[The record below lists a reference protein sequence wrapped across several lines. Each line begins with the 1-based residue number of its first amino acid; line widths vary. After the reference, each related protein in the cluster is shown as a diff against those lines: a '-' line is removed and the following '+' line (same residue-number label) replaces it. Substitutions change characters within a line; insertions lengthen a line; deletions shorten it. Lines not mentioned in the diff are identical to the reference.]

1 MMTLHEWGSV
11 GSLALYFFFA
21 LVLITGLIAKH
32 FDL

>member
-1 MMTLHEWGSV
+1 MTLAEWGSV